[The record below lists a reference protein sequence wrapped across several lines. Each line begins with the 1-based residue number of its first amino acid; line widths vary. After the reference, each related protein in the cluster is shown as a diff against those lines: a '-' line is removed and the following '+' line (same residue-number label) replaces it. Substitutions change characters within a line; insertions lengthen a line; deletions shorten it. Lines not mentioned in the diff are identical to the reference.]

1 MRSLT
6 LLGCLVVAFVFA
18 VIFVVGFYV
27 VVVVCNGLLWVVED
41 DGGCG
46 CGCADGFGFNFGF

>member
-1 MRSLT
+1 M
-6 LLGCLVVAFVFA
+6 AFVFV